1 MGREIPR
8 NIPWYNLPPPYDC
21 VSTLFPPM
29 FFRHGGE
36 PCFGFEAEPLEG
48 GVSVTESSDSLVFQV
63 VPWDTNPYVLR
74 YGKGDCDRRWVSPE
88 VAFRIAEM
96 WSGVGLKIPVYSRRP
111 GVRAAGIG
119 RGRSRFLCG
128 GGVFLYVARE
138 VGVLPSQAEI
148 QGSCVAGMVL
158 VWGASF
164 PCPKETPATFYLVPS
179 EYLLDAV
186 PPGLP
191 RGLSSQ
197 EEAYWLPPPPE
208 FNLGPP
214 DEQRP
219 DLFQAL
225 VVNDISEKEEGEGGG
240 AFMNVLMRGES
251 YFRLA
256 LGPSATIGT
265 E

>member
-119 RGRSRFLCG
+119 RGRSWFLWWR
-128 GGVFLYVARE
+128 GVFV
-138 VGVLPSQAEI
+138 
-148 QGSCVAGMVL
+148 C
-158 VWGASF
+158 
-164 PCPKETPATFYLVPS
+164 
-179 EYLLDAV
+179 
-186 PPGLP
+186 
-191 RGLSSQ
+191 
-197 EEAYWLPPPPE
+197 
-208 FNLGPP
+208 
-214 DEQRP
+214 
-219 DLFQAL
+219 
-225 VVNDISEKEEGEGGG
+225 GEGGG
-240 AFMNVLMRGES
+240 GLAEPGRDSGVLCRGDGSSVGGEFPLPEGDS
-251 YFRLA
+251 GYFLPRPFGVSPGC
-256 LGPSATIGT
+256 GPSRVAPRIILAGGSLLAATST
-265 E
+265 RV